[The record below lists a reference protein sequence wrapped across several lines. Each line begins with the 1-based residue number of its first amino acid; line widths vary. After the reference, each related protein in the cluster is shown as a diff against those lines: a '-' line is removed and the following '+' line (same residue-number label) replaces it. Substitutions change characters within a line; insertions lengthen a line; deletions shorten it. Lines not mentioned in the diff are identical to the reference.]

1 MSSRQWNPTQKPK
14 LLTGTQ
20 MILKVHNSTVHG
32 THTVRWSMSA
42 RKVFVFLGAAGVGK
56 GTFAEI
62 ISRRNGWAHI
72 STG

>member
-1 MSSRQWNPTQKPK
+1 
-14 LLTGTQ
+14 